1 MNRTDVCVCSSA
13 AIGSLRSAGQGSK
26 LGASTWWKWERV
38 AERWLA
44 VGGKMLGRST
54 RAIGGGGRGGA
65 GHHGDGGHAH
75 LVAGLVLRDLIGAVA
90 QPVEYLALGRGQVL
104 VRVRGR
110 ARVSYAR
117 VRTTT

>member
-1 MNRTDVCVCSSA
+1 M
-13 AIGSLRSAGQGSK
+13 
-26 LGASTWWKWERV
+26 
-38 AERWLA
+38 AERWLG
-44 VGGKMLGRST
+44 VGGEMLGRST
-54 RAIGGGGRGGA
+54 RAMGGGEGG

-104 VRVRGR
+104 VRVRSR
-110 ARVSYAR
+110 ARASCAR